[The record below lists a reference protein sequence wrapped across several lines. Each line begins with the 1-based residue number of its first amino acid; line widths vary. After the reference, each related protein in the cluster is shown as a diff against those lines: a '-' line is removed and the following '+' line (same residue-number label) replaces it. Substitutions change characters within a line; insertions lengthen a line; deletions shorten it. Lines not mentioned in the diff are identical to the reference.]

1 MAVDREGQH
10 HRARTKQDWPG
21 PGCGGDLGR
30 RASENI
36 SLCEWRLISQRLRTE
51 SSGESVPRQR
61 EERTNVLSYRGRHDV
76 VGSVHP
82 VFQGLPPR
90 IIIGRRVAPS

>member
-30 RASENI
+30 RATENI

-61 EERTNVLSYRGRHDV
+61 EERTDAFSRIGEDAAS
-76 VGSVHP
+76 SVRFIQSSK
-82 VFQGLPPR
+82 VFRL
-90 IIIGRRVAPS
+90 V